1 MVGVGKQIKQREH
14 CLDRPLA
21 LQRAFILLSQSF
33 QLCLEVLPPYPLAWN
48 SPSLLVP
55 PLSPWI
61 QISVQ
66 TKTPIECQGGWL
78 CWDQHPF
85 PGWLHLPPAS
95 TRPLRW
101 VLRGTHSR
109 IPRSW
114 GCQHHPESSARI
126 IQWQVWGSAKRKQE
140 PQGPLAAKPKW
151 SAESGN
157 GVDSFSSQSIL
168 RRKQMQKFSFA
179 LFKSLRLF
187 LTSEK

>member
-1 MVGVGKQIKQREH
+1 MVGCAGVGVLVFLVFSRDEAGMVGVGKQIKQREH

-48 SPSLLVP
+48 SPFLLVP

-101 VLRGTHSR
+101 VLRGTREARAS
-109 IPRSW
+109 P
-114 GCQHHPESSARI
+114 GAGAANTTLNPQHESS
-126 IQWQVWGSAKRKQE
+126 
-140 PQGPLAAKPKW
+140 
-151 SAESGN
+151 SGRC
-157 GVDSFSSQSIL
+157 GDRL
-168 RRKQMQKFSFA
+168 RENKNR
-179 LFKSLRLF
+179 RDR
-187 LTSEK
+187 